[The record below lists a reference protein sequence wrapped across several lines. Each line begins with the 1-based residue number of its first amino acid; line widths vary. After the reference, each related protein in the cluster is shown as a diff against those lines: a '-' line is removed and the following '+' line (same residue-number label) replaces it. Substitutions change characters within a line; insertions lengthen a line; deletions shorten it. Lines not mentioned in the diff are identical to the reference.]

1 MSREYAEVAP
11 GAVRRRRVVRSRV
24 LGCIRIAAL
33 SLIGILVL
41 GCTLASSPPAVEPKL
56 IVYFLDVEQGNCILI
71 VSPSGTAALIDAGTG
86 QGGNGDSDTNP
97 AEFIRALEAAT
108 VGFRLRYV
116 VLTHYDADHIGKL
129 DDVLQAVPS
138 LVTDDYRLFT
148 RQGGWVK
155 TSAPS
160 DAYQFIGSIGV
171 DHRVAIAPSDVIDL
185 GGGVT
190 LTCYAAG
197 GSYWDGTGIQTV
209 ALLPTD
215 ENGRSVALILTYRDV
230 KMWFGGDLGHEVEQA
245 LAEHLPDI
253 DVYAVDHH
261 GSSGSSDPSFLRA
274 LKPEYAIC
282 QSGETNSYG
291 HPNEV
296 AVGRILSIVTTDGVS
311 HPQFIQQNH
320 GKPADLRSDDGL
332 ATAIADP
339 DGSGPLPGTITVTTD
354 GFNPTVTW
362 PGKSAGASS
371 IADMPTLPA
380 DAAAEAGVAVCINE
394 IEQNPLGSD
403 TGNEWVELYNPTDS
417 VVDLSSW
424 EIRATHGAS
433 ASVRIAPGTLISGH
447 GFCVVGNAV
456 QWLDNASEV
465 VELRDA
471 SGRLVDV
478 TPLGGVSDS
487 ANDARAW
494 GRMPD
499 GAPDWVFLPSSR
511 GARNG

>member
-1 MSREYAEVAP
+1 M
-11 GAVRRRRVVRSRV
+11 RSRV

-41 GCTLASSPPAVEPKL
+41 GCTLASNPPAVEPKL
-56 IVYFLDVEQGNCILI
+56 SVYFLDVEQGNCILI

-86 QGGNGDSDTNP
+86 QGDAHSDTNP
-97 AEFIRALEAAT
+97 VDFIRARESET
-108 VGFRLRYV
+108 VGFHLQYV
-116 VLTHYDADHIGKL
+116 VATHYDADHIGKL

-160 DAYQFIGSIGV
+160 AAYEFIGSIGV
-171 DHRVAIAPSDVIDL
+171 DHRVAITPSDVIDL

-209 ALLPTD
+209 TLLPTD
-215 ENGRSVALILTYRDV
+215 ENGRSVALILSYRDV
-230 KMWFGGDLGHEVEQA
+230 KMWFGGDLGSAVEQA
-245 LAEHLPDI
+245 LAPHLPDI

-291 HPNEV
+291 HPNKE
-296 AVGRILSIVTTDGVS
+296 AVDWILSVVTTDAS

-320 GKPADLRSDDGL
+320 AKPGDQDSDDGL
-332 ATAIADP
+332 ASAIADP

-362 PGKSAGASS
+362 PGKSTGASS
-371 IADMPTLPA
+371 IADTATLPTN
-380 DAAAEAGVAVCINE
+380 AATETGVAVCINE

-403 TGNEWVELYNPTDS
+403 AGNEWVELYNSTDS
-417 VVDLSSW
+417 VVDLSGW
-424 EIRATHGAS
+424 EIRATHGTS
-433 ASVRIAPGTLISGH
+433 ASVRIAPGTLIPGH
-447 GFCVVGNAV
+447 GFCVAGNAV

-487 ANDARAW
+487 ANDTRAW